1 MDTEVG
7 SACRRN
13 QSVLLGKHSLV
24 QVTGPCAF
32 REEERGAPL
41 SVVALSGSPG
51 LCCSSHYVSRRE
63 AAAGTE
69 VGIAVIAQSI
79 MCLIF

>member
-1 MDTEVG
+1 MYTEVG

-32 REEERGAPL
+32 REEEGGAPG
-41 SVVALSGSPG
+41 SV
-51 LCCSSHYVSRRE
+51 
-63 AAAGTE
+63 
-69 VGIAVIAQSI
+69 
-79 MCLIF
+79 